1 MKSKTTIE
9 VNGKHYDAATGALVS
24 AATAPRQYRGQNI
37 DGFFRSRTTTVSNQ
51 HTPPIKDSIT
61 VLAAPAPASRPRKQP
76 GRAVN
81 HAQPHQPQDAKTV
94 RVRIKSGVQHSQ
106 KLTVHR
112 SLVSPNHTKA
122 VKPQNSQTLMR
133 TAVKRPAPS
142 FHKQAHTKAA
152 LQHAVPSILMSKKS
166 VNTLDEARLARAQQA
181 ARSPLVSHHASD
193 RPVGVLPQ
201 LGPLAVKP
209 VPVKPEGHEP
219 ATPPAPQ
226 PSNRP
231 TDIFEHA
238 LANANHFVDIQTHKA
253 HFRKKARRH
262 AASMAAGTLALLLI
276 AAFAFYQNSPGLQF
290 KVASVHAGVTTHMP
304 DLNAAG
310 FAYNGVKA
318 DHDKLIVGFSG
329 AKGSY
334 RLSQVNTNLSGQDV
348 INSLGAT
355 DAGGNPDFTTVQ
367 ADGTTVYRFGNTDA
381 LWVQDGTWYT
391 VTGTG
396 ALTNDQVTALVRNI

>member
-9 VNGKHYDAATGALVS
+9 VNGKHYDAVTGALINV
-24 AATAPRQYRGQNI
+24 AGAPHPHRGQNI
-37 DGFFRSRTTTVSNQ
+37 DGFFRSRTSTVPNQ

-61 VLAAPAPASRPRKQP
+61 VLATPAPAPKPHKQP
-76 GRAVN
+76 GRTVN
-81 HAQPHQPQDAKTV
+81 HAQRRQPQDTKTV
-94 RVRIKSGVQHSQ
+94 SVRVKSGVQHSQ

-112 SLVSPNHTKA
+112 SPVSPNHTKA
-122 VKPQNSQTLMR
+122 VKQQSSQTLMR

-142 FHKQAHTKAA
+142 FHKQAHTKAT
-152 LQHAVPSILMSKKS
+152 LQHTVPSLIVAKKS
-166 VNTLDEARLARAQQA
+166 INTLDEARLARAQQA
-181 ARSPLVSHHASD
+181 ARSPLISHHTGNQ
-193 RPVGVLPQ
+193 PVGVLPQ
-201 LGPLAVKP
+201 FGPLSVVP
-209 VPVKPEGHEP
+209 VPVKPEGQEP

-226 PSNRP
+226 PSNKP

-238 LANANHFVDIQTHKA
+238 LANANHFVDLQSHKT

-262 AASMAAGTLALLLI
+262 AASMAAGTVALLLI
-276 AAFAFYQNSPGLQF
+276 AVFAFYQNSPGLQF

-304 DLNAAG
+304 DLQAAG
-310 FAYNGVKA
+310 FAYNGAKA
-318 DHDKLIVGFSG
+318 DNGKLIVGFSN
-329 AKGSY
+329 ANGSY

-348 INSLGAT
+348 INNLGAT